1 MLDEEMR
8 YFLEYCRISDF
19 SKKSI
24 ESLSIRL
31 NEFNEFLKTTT
42 VTSLIDISCQ
52 HLRRFIGDF
61 KIPFV
66 HIKKARVWSLRQF
79 FHSRDIQYCADPH
92 SEAKSG
98 PKEARPLGPVFM
110 PLFRPTMNTLV
121 KPAPEDRFQPLNH
134 TDLSR
139 RLSEDS

>member
-31 NEFNEFLKTTT
+31 NEYNEFLKTTT

-52 HLRRFIGDF
+52 HLRRF
-61 KIPFV
+61 V
-66 HIKKARVWSLRQF
+66 
-79 FHSRDIQYCADPH
+79 ADY
-92 SEAKSG
+92 KS
-98 PKEARPLGPVFM
+98 PPV
-110 PLFRPTMNTLV
+110 PSAATY
-121 KPAPEDRFQPLNH
+121 
-134 TDLSR
+134 
-139 RLSEDS
+139 

>member
-52 HLRRFIGDF
+52 HLYC
-61 KIPFV
+61 KSAV
-66 HIKKARVWSLRQF
+66 YF
-79 FHSRDIQYCADPH
+79 FCHYY
-92 SEAKSG
+92 
-98 PKEARPLGPVFM
+98 
-110 PLFRPTMNTLV
+110 
-121 KPAPEDRFQPLNH
+121 
-134 TDLSR
+134 DLSGKACTEFY
-139 RLSEDS
+139 LH

>member
-42 VTSLIDISCQ
+42 VTSLIDISYQ

-61 KIPFV
+61 KSPSV

-79 FHSRDIQYCADPH
+79 FHFFKLNGWVGENIALDF
-92 SEAKSG
+92 
-98 PKEARPLGPVFM
+98 PVAFIEGFEHRFD
-110 PLFRPTMNTLV
+110 LFP
-121 KPAPEDRFQPLNH
+121 FG
-134 TDLSR
+134 
-139 RLSEDS
+139 RLCRGTAIDKIRKA

>member
-42 VTSLIDISCQ
+42 VTSLLDISYR

-61 KIPFV
+61 KIPSV

-79 FHSRDIQYCADPH
+79 FYFL
-92 SEAKSG
+92 K
-98 PKEARPLGPVFM
+98 
-110 PLFRPTMNTLV
+110 
-121 KPAPEDRFQPLNH
+121 LNG
-134 TDLSR
+134 
-139 RLSEDS
+139 

>member
-42 VTSLIDISCQ
+42 VISLIEISYQ
-52 HLRRFIGDF
+52 HLRRFIVSGDAL
-61 KIPFV
+61 
-66 HIKKARVWSLRQF
+66 KA
-79 FHSRDIQYCADPH
+79 
-92 SEAKSG
+92 
-98 PKEARPLGPVFM
+98 PVKTGM
-110 PLFRPTMNTLV
+110 
-121 KPAPEDRFQPLNH
+121 E
-134 TDLSR
+134 
-139 RLSEDS
+139 

>member
-42 VTSLIDISCQ
+42 VTSLIDISYQ
-52 HLRRFIGDF
+52 HLRRFIGYRGGPLVLHFIDPSVYSRYPALF
-61 KIPFV
+61 SHRALLKNLPLIRKGS
-66 HIKKARVWSLRQF
+66 IF
-79 FHSRDIQYCADPH
+79 FIIQPYSC
-92 SEAKSG
+92 
-98 PKEARPLGPVFM
+98 
-110 PLFRPTMNTLV
+110 
-121 KPAPEDRFQPLNH
+121 Q
-134 TDLSR
+134 DLLPPNSTIIAISK
-139 RLSEDS
+139 LQN